1 MGADVEAQGDIRFML
16 YRSTREQV
24 VEAIQVQEAMDV
36 PTAGGIL
43 RAEAGDWLIL
53 DPHGNLNRC
62 DNINFQC
69 TYEVVED
76 SNQYAKVPEG
86 KPCGC

>member
-1 MGADVEAQGDIRFML
+1 ML

-36 PTAGGIL
+36 PTAGGTI
-43 RAEAGDWLIL
+43 RAEIGDWLIR
-53 DPHGNLNRC
+53 DSHGNLNRC
-62 DNINFQC
+62 DNVNFQC
-69 TYEVVED
+69 TYEAVED
-76 SNQYAKVPEG
+76 SSQYARVSEG